1 MTVLAYHPMGGRIA
15 CGCNQGMIRIYSTV
29 SGRLLHLRDTTGGA
43 AALDGGGVGGGV
55 GGGISGVMS
64 VEMRSNVVRGGGGG
78 GGERRA
84 TGMGEEDEEAVEE
97 EEEEEEDLEE
107 RREGMVI
114 SAIEFSSTGRYLGV
128 SRRDGKTMILDGWGE
143 WCRGVVMAPPC
154 LNPFTSHAEGV
165 VTFVRRPALPRHSV
179 SVVCCC

>member
-55 GGGISGVMS
+55 SGVMS

-84 TGMGEEDEEAVEE
+84 TGMGDEGEGEGEE
-97 EEEEEEDLEE
+97 EEEEEE
-107 RREGMVI
+107 EG
-114 SAIEFSSTGRYLGV
+114 GG
-128 SRRDGKTMILDGWGE
+128 G
-143 WCRGVVMAPPC
+143 
-154 LNPFTSHAEGV
+154 
-165 VTFVRRPALPRHSV
+165 VRRRRGFI
-179 SVVCCC
+179 CE